1 MKPLY
6 CEACYTQAPNP
17 VPVTWEL
24 IYQSLVCPD
33 CQRRAKAEMIGL
45 ANLRGGQY
53 ANGKPDP
60 RMKQL
65 MATHEVRG
73 EGRAAE
79 LVVRVWERD
88 ARGLDTVI
96 GEIRQGDPMDYAEL
110 MVRFALEREGLS
122 DYRRAQKM
130 KRIRKA
136 MGYTCP

>member
-1 MKPLY
+1 MKTCY

-24 IYQSLVCPD
+24 VFQSLVCPD
-33 CQRRAKAEMIGL
+33 CQKRAKAEGVAWGHL
-45 ANLRGGQY
+45 KGGQY

-73 EGRAAE
+73 EGLSAE
-79 LVVRVWERD
+79 LFIIVWERD
-88 ARGLDTVI
+88 EQGRDTVI

-136 MGYTCP
+136 MGYSYP